1 MKKKL
6 LSLILC
12 LSLCLGVIFPLVSCS
27 DGEPGTGGTGGNKK
41 PDALVLMSDE
51 LDGLFNPFFST
62 TAADGTIVSMTQI
75 SMLGM
80 NYVNGEVQLAYGANE
95 PVVSLDYEA
104 KYNSIKQTTTYTFV
118 IKNGIKFSDGH
129 ALTIE
134 DVLFNLYV
142 YLDPVYTGSSTMY
155 STDILGL
162 ADYRAQKHLD
172 SDSSEDETIDE
183 KASAMASDRLNELIN
198 LFIQHPDNSSGSY
211 DVDYDKM
218 VAAILAHKLSGG
230 YKDAVSSDP
239 SKVTNQNLLADYEN
253 ALKLYR
259 EELYRDYAAAQSAFS
274 PDQEPYKTHWDEY
287 FSDPIFAFMC
297 YEGISTIK
305 YKKDDNGKDIKTE
318 IEEIIPGYDRNYI
331 TTMEAAIEYV
341 YDTNI
346 CSNLHMVLM
355 ASASAAEIFTSYTAT
370 AKSILLEAEKN
381 DDGSLKI
388 PTISGIVSLGHNTDM
403 TSITV
408 NGTEYAIAQEHK
420 ADGSPVNENEYDV
433 LQITINKEDPKAH
446 WNFSFSV
453 APQHYYG
460 DSTKYPVD
468 IKNNKFGVS
477 WADNTFMSE
486 VIQSTRNNGVP
497 MGAGAYMATDVSN
510 GNSPAPNEFYK
521 NNVVYFKANPNF
533 FFATPKI
540 EKVRYQ
546 VVSATNA
553 ISALKNGNV
562 HFISPQYTDYNIQ
575 QLNSMSASGFNRVS
589 TEQLGYGYIGV
600 SADKVPNINLRK
612 AIMCAMNTALS
623 LEYYTSGTAQMIYY
637 PMSTVSWAY
646 PKDPNG
652 NPNTDNGFNY
662 PALTNVNGKLVF
674 DDEYS
679 IELIKNYMAAAG
691 VSAGDSQLKLT
702 FTIAG
707 SNAAD
712 HPTYK
717 TFLHAEELLEACG
730 WDITVTA
737 DANALKK
744 LSTGALA
751 VWAAAWGSTVDPDM
765 YQVYHKDS
773 AATSTKAWGYDA
785 IKQNQSSEDYDIL
798 VELSELIDDARET
811 TNIDLR
817 KSLYKQAL
825 ELVLELAVELPVYQ
839 RQVLYAYNANVIK
852 ASSLPADKDINPYSS
867 PLDRIWEIEFAN

>member
-12 LSLCLGVIFPLVSCS
+12 LSLCLGVIFPLVSCGDDS
-27 DGEPGTGGTGGNKK
+27 TGTTPSGGKTN

-75 SMLGM
+75 AMLGM
-80 NYVNGEVQLAYGANE
+80 NYVNGEVQLAYGKDE
-95 PVVSLDYEA
+95 PVVTLDYQQ
-104 KYNSIKQTTTYTFV
+104 KYNSIKKTTTYTFV

-155 STDILGL
+155 STNILGL

-172 SDSSEDETIDE
+172 EDSTEDETIDE
-183 KASAMASDRLNELIN
+183 KANAMANDRLNELIN
-198 LFIQHPDNSSGSY
+198 IFLQKGETSKGSY
-211 DVDYDKM
+211 DYSPEKM
-218 VAAILAHKLSGG
+218 TAAILAHSLSSG
-230 YKDAVSSDP
+230 YKDAVSFDP
-239 SKVTNQNLLADYEN
+239 SKVTNNNLLADYNE
-253 ALKLYR
+253 ALERYK
-259 EELYRDYAAAQSAFS
+259 EELERDYKSAQSAFS
-274 PDQEPYKTHWDEY
+274 PDQEPYKTWWNEY

-297 YEGISTIK
+297 YEGIPEIK
-305 YKKDDNGKDIKTE
+305 YKEDANGKPIRTE
-318 IEEIIPGYDRNYI
+318 IESIVPNYDRDVI
-331 TTMEAAIEYV
+331 DTMEEAIEYV
-341 YDTNI
+341 YDINV
-346 CSNLHMVLM
+346 SSYLHLVLTS
-355 ASASAAEIFTSYTAT
+355 SATAGEIFTEYAAT
-370 AKSILLEAEKN
+370 AKSILLESQKK
-381 DDGSLKI
+381 DDGSLEI
-388 PTISGIVSLGHNTDM
+388 PTISGIVSLGHNTDQ
-403 TSITV
+403 TSINV
-408 NGTEYAIAQEHK
+408 NGTDYAIAREHK
-420 ADGSPVNENEYDV
+420 ADGSPANENEYDV
-433 LQITINKEDPKAH
+433 LQITIDKEDPKAH

-460 DSTKYPVD
+460 DNAKYPVD
-468 IKNNKFGVS
+468 IANNKFGVS
-477 WADNTFMSE
+477 WADQTFMSE
-486 VIQSTRNNGVP
+486 VIQSKNDVP
-497 MGAGAYMATDVSN
+497 MGAGAYMATNAANGSN
-510 GNSPAPNEFYK
+510 PAGNEFYK

-540 EKVRYQ
+540 AKVRYQ

-553 ISALKNGNV
+553 ISALKSGNV

-575 QLNSMSASGFNRVS
+575 QLTAMAASGFNRTS

-600 SADKVPNINLRK
+600 SADKIPDINLRK
-612 AIMCAMNTALS
+612 AIMCAMNTSLS
-623 LEYYTSGTAQMIYY
+623 LEYYTSGTAQTIYY

-646 PKDPNG
+646 PKDSNG
-652 NPNTDNGFNY
+652 NPNTENNFDY
-662 PALTNVNGKLVF
+662 PAKNFN
-674 DDEYS
+674 DEYAM
-679 IELIKNYMAAAG
+679 ELINDYMKAAG
-691 VSAGDSQLKLT
+691 VSAGDSRLKLT

-744 LSTGALA
+744 LSTGSLS

-785 IKQNQSSEDYDIL
+785 IKEDRTSEDYKIL
-798 VELSELIDDARET
+798 EELSKLIDDARET
-811 TNIDLR
+811 TNIELR
-817 KSLYKQAL
+817 KTYYKQAL
-825 ELVLELAVELPVYQ
+825 EKVLELAVELPVYQ

>member
-12 LSLCLGVIFPLVSCS
+12 LSLSLGVIFPLVSCNK
-27 DGEPGTGGTGGNKK
+27 DGDGPGPNGSGGKTN

-80 NYVNGEVQLAYGANE
+80 NYVNGKVELAYGNNE
-95 PVVSLDYEA
+95 PVVTLDYEQKA
-104 KYNSIKQTTTYTFV
+104 NSIKKTTTYTFV

-183 KASAMASDRLNELIN
+183 KASAMASNRLNELIN
-198 LFIQHPDNSSGSY
+198 LFIQHPDNNGSQNY

-218 VAAILAHKLSGG
+218 VAAILAHKLSSG
-230 YKDAVSSDP
+230 YKDAVNSDP
-239 SKVTNQNLLADYEN
+239 SKVTNQDLLNDYEN
-253 ALKLYR
+253 ALKLYK
-259 EELYRDYAAAQSAFS
+259 EELYRDYKAAQSAFS
-274 PDQEPYKTHWDEY
+274 PDQEPYKTWWDDY

-381 DDGSLKI
+381 EDGSLKI

-420 ADGSPVNENEYDV
+420 PDGSPANENEYDV

-460 DSTKYPVD
+460 DSAKYPVD
-468 IKNNKFGVS
+468 IENNKFGVS
-477 WADNTFMSE
+477 WADNEFMSA
-486 VIQSTRNNGVP
+486 VVQSTRNNGVP
-497 MGAGAYMATDVSN
+497 MGAGAYMATDASN
-510 GNSPAPNEFYK
+510 GSSPAPNEFYK

-562 HFISPQYTDYNIQ
+562 HFISPQYTDYNIK
-575 QLNSMSASGFNRVS
+575 QLEAMTASGFNRTN

-623 LEYYTSGTAQMIYY
+623 LEYYTSGTAQTIYY

-652 NPNTDNGFNY
+652 NPNNDNGFDY
-662 PALTNVNGKLVF
+662 PVKDF
-674 DDEYS
+674 DDEYAIS
-679 IELIKNYMAAAG
+679 LIKDYMRAAG
-691 VSAGDSQLKLT
+691 VSEGAPELKLT

-707 SNAAD
+707 SSAAD

-717 TFLHAEELLEACG
+717 TFLHAEELLEECG

-785 IKQNQSSEDYDIL
+785 IKENQSSEDYKIL
-798 VELSELIDDARET
+798 LALSELIDDARET
-811 TNIDLR
+811 VDQDERIDL
-817 KSLYKQAL
+817 YKKAL
-825 ELVLELAVELPVYQ
+825 EKVLELAVELPVYQ